1 MRESFY
7 FPPTLYPYI
16 FRGIEDVPGGRPTLV
31 RRTVEW
37 NGTQQPYYQEEAQR
51 RLFYYLPDAFKIAR
65 RAAPVRAPEMEISVT
80 SPDGSLEK
88 TYSFSNYY
96 ETIAF
101 VNAVAFIANAE
112 DHHPDLALSYGKCTV
127 RFNTHDVQGI
137 SVSDFFCASKVD
149 ALLA

>member
-1 MRESFY
+1 MN
-7 FPPTLYPYI
+7 P
-16 FRGIEDVPGGRPTLV
+16 VHQ
-31 RRTVEW
+31 
-37 NGTQQPYYQEEAQR
+37 N
-51 RLFYYLPDAFKIAR
+51 R
-65 RAAPVRAPEMEISVT
+65 RALSATEIVT
-80 SPDGSLEK
+80 QLSQLNGEHALGWRLIDGSLEK
-88 TYSFSNYY
+88 AFSFKNYY

-112 DHHPDLALSYGKCTV
+112 DHHPDLALSYSRCTV

>member
-1 MRESFY
+1 MN
-7 FPPTLYPYI
+7 PI
-16 FRGIEDVPGGRPTLV
+16 HQ
-31 RRTVEW
+31 
-37 NGTQQPYYQEEAQR
+37 N
-51 RLFYYLPDAFKIAR
+51 R
-65 RAAPVRAPEMEISVT
+65 RALSATEIVT
-80 SPDGSLEK
+80 QLSQLNGEAALGWRLIDGSLEK
-88 TYSFSNYY
+88 TYTFKNYY

-112 DHHPDLALSYGKCTV
+112 DHHPDLALSYSKCTV